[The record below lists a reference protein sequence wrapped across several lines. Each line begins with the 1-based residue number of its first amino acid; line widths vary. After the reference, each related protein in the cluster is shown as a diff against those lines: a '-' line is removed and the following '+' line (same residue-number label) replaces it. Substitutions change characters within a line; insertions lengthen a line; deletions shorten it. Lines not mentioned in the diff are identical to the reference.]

1 MEMMMNVGMGK
12 LAIADDSMEKR
23 RGHLVKVVCH
33 HENCR
38 VCSKDGV
45 RHLDTDCWKD
55 DRNADK

>member
-1 MEMMMNVGMGK
+1 MNVGMGK

-23 RGHLVKVVCH
+23 RGNLVKVVPTQKF
-33 HENCR
+33 R

-45 RHLDTDCWKD
+45 RHLDTDCWED